1 MRRSTLAVVLLAG
14 LVLAACAKKSSLFL
28 DSGRPEGAKP
38 ATKTASG
45 PPAAPAPAK

>member
-38 ATKTASG
+38 VVKPVAG
-45 PPAAPAPAK
+45 PSAAPAPAK